1 MIKADLHIHTTASD
15 GQYSPSEVVKAAKLS
30 GIQCI
35 AITDHDTIDGV
46 AEGTATGTENGII
59 VLRGIELGASEHRSL
74 HILGLGLAEHSPDLE
89 KLCRKLRDSRE
100 ERKYRILSYLKS
112 KGVKLNLLDVE
123 RAAKGKVIARP
134 HFATV
139 MLENGYVSTIRE
151 AFDKYLD
158 IPEFQTIER
167 FKASAEEC
175 ITTIHQA
182 KGKAVLAHPC
192 QLCYSTSELE
202 GCIRRLKEFGLDS
215 LECYYSHH
223 TQAQT
228 KEYIRACV
236 HRRFKS
242 VAA

>member
-100 ERKYRILSYLKS
+100 EIDLHARR
-112 KGVKLNLLDVE
+112 
-123 RAAKGKVIARP
+123 RAYARV
-134 HFATV
+134 AQ
-139 MLENGYVSTIRE
+139 ESTIACKNTLNHRRRHLTH
-151 AFDKYLD
+151 AASKA
-158 IPEFQTIER
+158 R
-167 FKASAEEC
+167 NVSSAWNASA
-175 ITTIHQA
+175 H
-182 KGKAVLAHPC
+182 
-192 QLCYSTSELE
+192 ST
-202 GCIRRLKEFGLDS
+202 
-215 LECYYSHH
+215 
-223 TQAQT
+223 
-228 KEYIRACV
+228 
-236 HRRFKS
+236 
-242 VAA
+242 